1 MLASACAQLPTTSL
15 LGSPVLIISTSTGS
29 APHLTAARPPGGL
42 EFGSGC
48 VICELSSSTL
58 TESNSDAASAI
69 GDQGPQR
76 SRDTK
81 CGMTPSLISALFVS
95 KMLFTVLISLCTSTS
110 SKTSS
115 NLQMEDSVRHTS
127 IETEMRSADESGGVL

>member
-1 MLASACAQLPTTSL
+1 M
-15 LGSPVLIISTSTGS
+15 
-29 APHLTAARPPGGL
+29 
-42 EFGSGC
+42 
-48 VICELSSSTL
+48 

-81 CGMTPSLISALFVS
+81 CGMTPSLISALCVS

-115 NLQMEDSVRHTS
+115 NLQMEDSVRRRSRPRCAQRIVGDLVVAFIPPPEVGMFTS
-127 IETEMRSADESGGVL
+127 DTPSILSIRDRTAVRQG

>member
-1 MLASACAQLPTTSL
+1 M
-15 LGSPVLIISTSTGS
+15 
-29 APHLTAARPPGGL
+29 
-42 EFGSGC
+42 
-48 VICELSSSTL
+48 

-81 CGMTPSLISALFVS
+81 CGITPSLISALFVS
-95 KMLFTVLISLCTSTS
+95 KILFTVLISLCTSTS